1 MTCLVKDDTGHWL
14 GISIRLKKHES
25 EGRQLLEY

>member
-1 MTCLVKDDTGHWL
+1 MTCLVKGDTERWL
-14 GISIRLKKHES
+14 GISILLKKHES